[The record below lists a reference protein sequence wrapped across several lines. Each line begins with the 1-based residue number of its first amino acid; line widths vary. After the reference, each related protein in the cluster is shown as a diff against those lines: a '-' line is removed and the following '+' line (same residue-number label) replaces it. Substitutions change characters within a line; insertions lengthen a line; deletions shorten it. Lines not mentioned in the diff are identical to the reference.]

1 MDLFAEHVDVWAA
14 PIADRPGAL
23 AAVLGALRD
32 ARLNPQSIIARR
44 TPEHGG
50 NAVVFIW
57 PLEGDREIAAASQI
71 GFNLSRSMHAVRA
84 VGPYRTG
91 LAAELTQMAADAGI
105 NLHGFSSSVIGS
117 RFVAY
122 FAADSIEDASR
133 LVEMLGGTAL
143 ARAA

>member
-1 MDLFAEHVDVWAA
+1 MDLFVEHVDVWVA
-14 PIADRPGAL
+14 PIADRAGAL

-32 ARLNPQSIIARR
+32 AKLNPQTIIARR
-44 TPEHGG
+44 TPGHEGK
-50 NAVVFIW
+50 AVVFIW

-71 GFNLSRSMHAVRA
+71 GFDLSRSMHAVRV
-84 VGPYRTG
+84 VGPYRAG

-105 NLHGFSSSVIGS
+105 DLHGFSSSVIGS

-122 FAADSIEDASR
+122 FATDSIGDASR
-133 LVEMLGGTAL
+133 LVRMLGGAAL